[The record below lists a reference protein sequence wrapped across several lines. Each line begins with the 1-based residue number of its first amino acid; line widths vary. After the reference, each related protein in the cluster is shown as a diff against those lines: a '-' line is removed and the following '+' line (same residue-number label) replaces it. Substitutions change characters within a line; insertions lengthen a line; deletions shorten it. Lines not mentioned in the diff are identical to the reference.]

1 MPMRITDNV
10 YFYKGRKE
18 EKIIRGAGSCNVIV
32 LKTDRQAMVDS
43 GLIVG
48 GSFRALLK
56 ASRADGLD
64 LSRTQAVLHTHC
76 HWDHII
82 GDRIVQWKYGAKVY
96 AHPWGRP
103 SIESQKVAFKSFVMD
118 SGDFY
123 QEVIGS
129 PPFVIKM
136 LLWYIGGSY
145 SGILVDEMLE
155 GVEEL
160 DFGLKVLAC
169 HTPGHTPGHIGY
181 YIPEGKVFA
190 AGDLIDLETGNGA
203 DLNNPY
209 SNYADGLA
217 SLENVRKLDIE
228 YFLPSHGEPVRGK
241 ENVQR
246 LLDRMIENTHKY
258 VTDVTKFLSKRE
270 GTLTEIFNRL
280 MPHTP
285 FTLKAMKI
293 TQILTVL
300 KYLQEKG
307 QVNLKKKEDRLVW
320 SIAE

>member
-1 MPMRITDNV
+1 MRITDNV

-32 LKTDRQAMVDS
+32 LKTDRQVMVDS
-43 GLIVG
+43 GLIAG
-48 GSFRALLK
+48 GSFRDLLK
-56 ASRADGLD
+56 ATRADGLD
-64 LSRTQAVLHTHC
+64 LSRTSAVLHTHS
-76 HWDHII
+76 HWDHVL
-82 GDRIVQWKYGAKVY
+82 GDRIVQGKYGARVY
-96 AHPWGRP
+96 AHLWSRKY
-103 SIESQKVAFKSFVMD
+103 IESQEEAFKSFVMD

-123 QEVIGS
+123 PEVIGS

-145 SGILVDEMLE
+145 GRILVDEMLE

-181 YIPEGKVFA
+181 YIPEEKVFA
-190 AGDLIDLETGNGA
+190 GGDLIDLETGKGA
-203 DLNNPY
+203 DLNNPH

-228 YFLPSHGEPVRGK
+228 YFLPSHGESVSGK
-241 ENVQR
+241 ENVQK
-246 LLDRMIENTHKY
+246 LLDRMIENTRNY
-258 VTDVTKFLSKRE
+258 VVDVTSILSRRE
-270 GTLTEIFNRL
+270 GTLTEIFNLL
-280 MPHTP
+280 MPNTP

-293 TQILTVL
+293 MQVLTVL
-300 KYLQEKG
+300 KHLQAKG
-307 QVNLKKKEDRLVW
+307 EVDLRKKDDKLIW
-320 SIAE
+320 TTAA